1 MCKCQPRRWESEW
14 KKRRRKRPRWLEEL
28 SHILSFFFGKRNCLG
43 KARSFVLRAVNV
55 IFSLEWGKIPFL
67 SPKAPFI
74 RGKTAQAPKRS
85 SVK

>member
-1 MCKCQPRRWESEW
+1 MHKCQPRRQESEW
-14 KKRRRKRPRWLEEL
+14 KKSRRKRTQWLEEL
-28 SHILSFFFGKRNCLG
+28 THILSFFLGKRSCLG